1 MDLNLFEDLRR
12 HIVIAHNIPGRIR
25 FRFNALIALNS
36 RIKKFIGENND
47 FLKNM
52 DSEFRGVKKIRT
64 NIPARSIVLE
74 YDKSIINPSLIT
86 ELFTTGDLDRAK
98 TIIDELT
105 V

>member
-25 FRFNALIALNS
+25 FRLNASIVLNS
-36 RIKKFIGENND
+36 RVKKFIGKNNNFLENI
-47 FLKNM
+47 
-52 DSEFRGVKKIRT
+52 DSKFRGVKKIRT
-64 NIPARSIVLE
+64 NILARSIVLE

-98 TIIDELT
+98 AIIDDLA

>member
-1 MDLNLFEDLRR
+1 MDLNLFKDLHR
-12 HIVIAHNIPGRIR
+12 HVVIAHNIPGRIR

-36 RIKKFIGENND
+36 RIKKFIGKNND
-47 FLKNM
+47 FLENI

-98 TIIDELT
+98 VIIDELT

>member
-1 MDLNLFEDLRR
+1 MELKLFEDLRR
-12 HIVIAHNIPGRIR
+12 HVVIAHNIPGRIR
-25 FRFNALIALNS
+25 FKFNAVIALNP
-36 RIKKFIGENND
+36 RVKKNIGKNND
-47 FLKNM
+47 FLENI

-74 YDKSIINPSLIT
+74 YDESIINPSLIT

-98 TIIDELT
+98 VIIDELT

>member
-1 MDLNLFEDLRR
+1 MDLNLIEDFRKYF
-12 HIVIAHNIPGRIR
+12 VIAHNIPGRIR
-25 FRFNALIALNS
+25 FRFNAAIILNS
-36 RIKKFIGENND
+36 RVKKFIGKNND
-47 FLKNM
+47 FLENINLK
-52 DSEFRGVKKIRT
+52 FRGIKKIRT

-98 TIIDELT
+98 AIIDDLR

>member
-25 FRFNALIALNS
+25 FRFNALIALNP
-36 RIKKFIGENND
+36 RIKKFIGKNNN
-47 FLKNM
+47 FLKNI
-52 DSEFRGVKKIRT
+52 DSKFRGVKKIRT

-74 YDKSIINPSLIT
+74 YDRSIINPSLIT
-86 ELFTTGDLDRAK
+86 ELFITCDPDRAK
-98 TIIDELT
+98 AIIDELT